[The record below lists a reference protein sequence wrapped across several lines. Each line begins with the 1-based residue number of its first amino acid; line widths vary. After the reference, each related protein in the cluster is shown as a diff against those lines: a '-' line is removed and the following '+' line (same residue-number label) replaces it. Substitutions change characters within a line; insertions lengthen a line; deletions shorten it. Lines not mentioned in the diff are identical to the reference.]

1 MTGSERLTCYSVCVL
16 SAFLQLLTLSTMDGL
31 LTNLF
36 TLPYANLHR
45 SLPGSGSRELDRSVF
60 PRPSSRRI
68 TWIGPARID
77 TQLAHDNVTRHVFPL
92 LADRLQLS
100 ARHPAPLR

>member
-1 MTGSERLTCYSVCVL
+1 MTGSDRLTCYSVCVL

-36 TLPYANLHR
+36 TLPHANLR

-60 PRPSSRRI
+60 PRPSSRRL

-92 LADRLQLS
+92 LADRLQPS